1 MKYKICLPWNG
12 SFCDLRVLVLPFPVD
27 RDTHEFFCRLQSK
40 VFDVASLF
48 QANHVVH
55 RNPPREDIFFCVAS
69 WLFRIT
75 WSSFTTSSSLSSR
88 GKLTALL
95 SRRMHLKNRSE
106 FVLIIFYLQLIN
118 SGHADSSM
126 ADKKHDKLSSEF
138 DGAFYKKIKLLIRKS
153 VEKTIH
159 QKRNRRSKTTD
170 AQKHQRERI
179 YKTNRKESLSYY
191 VIFIHNEFI
200 FERKAYHPFI
210 ESNAS
215 KKPLRIC
222 PDHILSSADKQRS
235 CWQSYGRQK
244 AR

>member
-55 RNPPREDIFFCVAS
+55 RNAPREDIFFCVAS

-75 WSSFTTSSSLSSR
+75 WSSFTTSLSSR

-95 SRRMHLKNRSE
+95 SSRMHLKNRSE

-170 AQKHQRERI
+170 AQKQSAGTYLQNKQERKFVVLRDLHSQRVYLRE
-179 YKTNRKESLSYY
+179 ESLP
-191 VIFIHNEFI
+191 
-200 FERKAYHPFI
+200 PFYRVECI
-210 ESNAS
+210 
-215 KKPLRIC
+215 
-222 PDHILSSADKQRS
+222 
-235 CWQSYGRQK
+235 
-244 AR
+244 